1 MIKRDTPESIK
12 LDSMG
17 LEEDFL
23 LTHGFKDVMLERSE
37 ASWVGWLRLENP
49 LLLSFRGK
57 LIESR
62 LPQDIL

>member
-23 LTHGFKDVMLERSE
+23 LTHGFKDVMLELSE
-37 ASWVGWLRLENP
+37 ASGWGSLASKTQRLVVSQEVRIICP
-49 LLLSFRGK
+49 
-57 LIESR
+57 
-62 LPQDIL
+62 